1 MKENLTPGRLVI
13 EILTV
18 EYYIYLDT
26 RKNYFEGIAFDPRAR
41 RFKVVDFRKST
52 KLCQNQIWEIMPLI
66 FPNCFNSEFFGL
78 DIKNQDIEIM
88 YLQNFKKCSSI
99 CFPF

>member
-52 KLCQNQIWEIMPLI
+52 KKLVSIFGKLWLI
-66 FPNCFNSEFFGL
+66 FPNFFNSEFFGL
-78 DIKNQDIEIM
+78 DTKNQDVE
-88 YLQNFKKCSSI
+88 C
-99 CFPF
+99 